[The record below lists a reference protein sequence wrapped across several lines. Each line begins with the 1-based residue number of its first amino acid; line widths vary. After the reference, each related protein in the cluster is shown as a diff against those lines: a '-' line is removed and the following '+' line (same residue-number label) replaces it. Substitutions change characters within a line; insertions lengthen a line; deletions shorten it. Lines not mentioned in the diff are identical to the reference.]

1 MITLENVSKS
11 YAKGQPAL
19 NDVSLHIDKGEFV
32 FIVGNSGSGKST
44 LIKLLLKELEP
55 TSGTIIV
62 NDQNLGKMKR
72 RKVPKYRRGVGVV
85 FQDFRLLKDRN
96 VYENVA
102 FAQRVIERPNR
113 VIKKRVPEILTLV
126 GLAEKYKSFPRE
138 LSGGEQQ
145 RVALARALVNRPNIL
160 LADEPTGNL
169 DPKNSLEI
177 MKLLEEINE
186 RGTTVLVVTHNREI
200 VNSFRKRVITMRKGV
215 IVSDEEEGGYLED
228 STIGYSAK
236 QGIKNIWRNI
246 MFSAASI
253 ATMTACIFLF
263 GLFFSLLINFRYI
276 VKNAEEGVAV
286 TVLFDDG
293 VDQATINSIG
303 EQIKAY
309 KGVTKVEYVS
319 AEEAW
324 DEWSKQYFGD
334 TELASEMAEGFKN
347 DNPLANSSSYSV
359 YVDKIEHQDALV
371 KYIEGLDGVRE
382 VNQLKGAT
390 QTLSSFNTLLT
401 YISVAII
408 LILLCVAVF
417 LISNTVAIGI
427 SIRKEEIG
435 IMKLIGATNFFVRAP
450 FLIEGMIIG
459 LIGAI
464 IPLVL
469 LFVMYKK
476 VIEYVLTKFSMLSSV
491 VQFMS
496 VTQVFEVLTPVA
508 LILGMG
514 IGLFGSVITI
524 RKHLRV

>member
-1 MITLENVSKS
+1 
-11 YAKGQPAL
+11 
-19 NDVSLHIDKGEFV
+19 
-32 FIVGNSGSGKST
+32 
-44 LIKLLLKELEP
+44 
-55 TSGTIIV
+55 
-62 NDQNLGKMKR
+62 
-72 RKVPKYRRGVGVV
+72 
-85 FQDFRLLKDRN
+85 
-96 VYENVA
+96 
-102 FAQRVIERPNR
+102 
-113 VIKKRVPEILTLV
+113 
-126 GLAEKYKSFPRE
+126 
-138 LSGGEQQ
+138 
-145 RVALARALVNRPNIL
+145 
-160 LADEPTGNL
+160 
-169 DPKNSLEI
+169 
-177 MKLLEEINE
+177 
-186 RGTTVLVVTHNREI
+186 
-200 VNSFRKRVITMRKGV
+200 
-215 IVSDEEEGGYLED
+215 
-228 STIGYSAK
+228 
-236 QGIKNIWRNI
+236 

-334 TELASEMAEGFKN
+334 TELESEMAEGFKN

-359 YVDKIEHQDALV
+359 YVDKIEDQDALV

>member
-1 MITLENVSKS
+1 
-11 YAKGQPAL
+11 
-19 NDVSLHIDKGEFV
+19 
-32 FIVGNSGSGKST
+32 
-44 LIKLLLKELEP
+44 
-55 TSGTIIV
+55 
-62 NDQNLGKMKR
+62 
-72 RKVPKYRRGVGVV
+72 
-85 FQDFRLLKDRN
+85 
-96 VYENVA
+96 
-102 FAQRVIERPNR
+102 
-113 VIKKRVPEILTLV
+113 
-126 GLAEKYKSFPRE
+126 
-138 LSGGEQQ
+138 
-145 RVALARALVNRPNIL
+145 
-160 LADEPTGNL
+160 
-169 DPKNSLEI
+169 
-177 MKLLEEINE
+177 
-186 RGTTVLVVTHNREI
+186 
-200 VNSFRKRVITMRKGV
+200 
-215 IVSDEEEGGYLED
+215 
-228 STIGYSAK
+228 
-236 QGIKNIWRNI
+236 

-293 VDQATINSIG
+293 VDQATINRIG

-334 TELASEMAEGFKN
+334 TELESEMAEGFKN

>member
-1 MITLENVSKS
+1 
-11 YAKGQPAL
+11 
-19 NDVSLHIDKGEFV
+19 
-32 FIVGNSGSGKST
+32 
-44 LIKLLLKELEP
+44 
-55 TSGTIIV
+55 
-62 NDQNLGKMKR
+62 
-72 RKVPKYRRGVGVV
+72 
-85 FQDFRLLKDRN
+85 
-96 VYENVA
+96 
-102 FAQRVIERPNR
+102 
-113 VIKKRVPEILTLV
+113 
-126 GLAEKYKSFPRE
+126 
-138 LSGGEQQ
+138 
-145 RVALARALVNRPNIL
+145 
-160 LADEPTGNL
+160 
-169 DPKNSLEI
+169 
-177 MKLLEEINE
+177 
-186 RGTTVLVVTHNREI
+186 
-200 VNSFRKRVITMRKGV
+200 
-215 IVSDEEEGGYLED
+215 
-228 STIGYSAK
+228 
-236 QGIKNIWRNI
+236 

-334 TELASEMAEGFKN
+334 TELESEMAEGFKN

-417 LISNTVAIGI
+417 LISSTVAIGI

>member
-1 MITLENVSKS
+1 
-11 YAKGQPAL
+11 
-19 NDVSLHIDKGEFV
+19 
-32 FIVGNSGSGKST
+32 
-44 LIKLLLKELEP
+44 
-55 TSGTIIV
+55 
-62 NDQNLGKMKR
+62 
-72 RKVPKYRRGVGVV
+72 
-85 FQDFRLLKDRN
+85 
-96 VYENVA
+96 
-102 FAQRVIERPNR
+102 
-113 VIKKRVPEILTLV
+113 
-126 GLAEKYKSFPRE
+126 
-138 LSGGEQQ
+138 
-145 RVALARALVNRPNIL
+145 
-160 LADEPTGNL
+160 
-169 DPKNSLEI
+169 
-177 MKLLEEINE
+177 
-186 RGTTVLVVTHNREI
+186 
-200 VNSFRKRVITMRKGV
+200 
-215 IVSDEEEGGYLED
+215 
-228 STIGYSAK
+228 
-236 QGIKNIWRNI
+236 

-319 AEEAW
+319 AEDAW

-334 TELASEMAEGFKN
+334 TELESEMAEGFKN

>member
-1 MITLENVSKS
+1 
-11 YAKGQPAL
+11 
-19 NDVSLHIDKGEFV
+19 
-32 FIVGNSGSGKST
+32 
-44 LIKLLLKELEP
+44 
-55 TSGTIIV
+55 
-62 NDQNLGKMKR
+62 
-72 RKVPKYRRGVGVV
+72 
-85 FQDFRLLKDRN
+85 
-96 VYENVA
+96 
-102 FAQRVIERPNR
+102 
-113 VIKKRVPEILTLV
+113 
-126 GLAEKYKSFPRE
+126 
-138 LSGGEQQ
+138 
-145 RVALARALVNRPNIL
+145 
-160 LADEPTGNL
+160 
-169 DPKNSLEI
+169 
-177 MKLLEEINE
+177 
-186 RGTTVLVVTHNREI
+186 
-200 VNSFRKRVITMRKGV
+200 
-215 IVSDEEEGGYLED
+215 
-228 STIGYSAK
+228 
-236 QGIKNIWRNI
+236 

-334 TELASEMAEGFKN
+334 TELESEMAEGFKN

-435 IMKLIGATNFFVRAP
+435 IMKLIGATNFFV
-450 FLIEGMIIG
+450 
-459 LIGAI
+459 
-464 IPLVL
+464 L

>member
-1 MITLENVSKS
+1 
-11 YAKGQPAL
+11 
-19 NDVSLHIDKGEFV
+19 
-32 FIVGNSGSGKST
+32 
-44 LIKLLLKELEP
+44 
-55 TSGTIIV
+55 
-62 NDQNLGKMKR
+62 
-72 RKVPKYRRGVGVV
+72 
-85 FQDFRLLKDRN
+85 
-96 VYENVA
+96 
-102 FAQRVIERPNR
+102 
-113 VIKKRVPEILTLV
+113 
-126 GLAEKYKSFPRE
+126 
-138 LSGGEQQ
+138 
-145 RVALARALVNRPNIL
+145 
-160 LADEPTGNL
+160 
-169 DPKNSLEI
+169 
-177 MKLLEEINE
+177 
-186 RGTTVLVVTHNREI
+186 
-200 VNSFRKRVITMRKGV
+200 MR
-215 IVSDEEEGGYLED
+215 I

-334 TELASEMAEGFKN
+334 TELESEMAEGFKN

>member
-1 MITLENVSKS
+1 
-11 YAKGQPAL
+11 
-19 NDVSLHIDKGEFV
+19 
-32 FIVGNSGSGKST
+32 
-44 LIKLLLKELEP
+44 
-55 TSGTIIV
+55 
-62 NDQNLGKMKR
+62 
-72 RKVPKYRRGVGVV
+72 
-85 FQDFRLLKDRN
+85 
-96 VYENVA
+96 
-102 FAQRVIERPNR
+102 
-113 VIKKRVPEILTLV
+113 
-126 GLAEKYKSFPRE
+126 
-138 LSGGEQQ
+138 
-145 RVALARALVNRPNIL
+145 
-160 LADEPTGNL
+160 
-169 DPKNSLEI
+169 
-177 MKLLEEINE
+177 
-186 RGTTVLVVTHNREI
+186 
-200 VNSFRKRVITMRKGV
+200 
-215 IVSDEEEGGYLED
+215 
-228 STIGYSAK
+228 
-236 QGIKNIWRNI
+236 

-334 TELASEMAEGFKN
+334 TELVSEMAEGFKN

-496 VTQVFEVLTPVA
+496 VTQVFEVLIPVA

>member
-1 MITLENVSKS
+1 
-11 YAKGQPAL
+11 
-19 NDVSLHIDKGEFV
+19 
-32 FIVGNSGSGKST
+32 
-44 LIKLLLKELEP
+44 
-55 TSGTIIV
+55 
-62 NDQNLGKMKR
+62 
-72 RKVPKYRRGVGVV
+72 
-85 FQDFRLLKDRN
+85 
-96 VYENVA
+96 
-102 FAQRVIERPNR
+102 
-113 VIKKRVPEILTLV
+113 
-126 GLAEKYKSFPRE
+126 
-138 LSGGEQQ
+138 
-145 RVALARALVNRPNIL
+145 
-160 LADEPTGNL
+160 
-169 DPKNSLEI
+169 
-177 MKLLEEINE
+177 
-186 RGTTVLVVTHNREI
+186 
-200 VNSFRKRVITMRKGV
+200 
-215 IVSDEEEGGYLED
+215 
-228 STIGYSAK
+228 
-236 QGIKNIWRNI
+236 

-303 EQIKAY
+303 EQ
-309 KGVTKVEYVS
+309 
-319 AEEAW
+319 
-324 DEWSKQYFGD
+324 
-334 TELASEMAEGFKN
+334 FKN

>member
-1 MITLENVSKS
+1 
-11 YAKGQPAL
+11 
-19 NDVSLHIDKGEFV
+19 
-32 FIVGNSGSGKST
+32 
-44 LIKLLLKELEP
+44 
-55 TSGTIIV
+55 
-62 NDQNLGKMKR
+62 
-72 RKVPKYRRGVGVV
+72 
-85 FQDFRLLKDRN
+85 
-96 VYENVA
+96 
-102 FAQRVIERPNR
+102 
-113 VIKKRVPEILTLV
+113 
-126 GLAEKYKSFPRE
+126 
-138 LSGGEQQ
+138 
-145 RVALARALVNRPNIL
+145 
-160 LADEPTGNL
+160 
-169 DPKNSLEI
+169 
-177 MKLLEEINE
+177 
-186 RGTTVLVVTHNREI
+186 
-200 VNSFRKRVITMRKGV
+200 
-215 IVSDEEEGGYLED
+215 
-228 STIGYSAK
+228 
-236 QGIKNIWRNI
+236 

-309 KGVTKVEYVS
+309 KGVTKVEYES

-324 DEWSKQYFGD
+324 DEWSKQNFGD
-334 TELASEMAEGFKN
+334 TEQETEMAEGFKN

-390 QTLSSFNTLLT
+390 QTLSSFYTLLT

-524 RKHLRV
+524 RKHLRG

>member
-1 MITLENVSKS
+1 
-11 YAKGQPAL
+11 
-19 NDVSLHIDKGEFV
+19 
-32 FIVGNSGSGKST
+32 
-44 LIKLLLKELEP
+44 
-55 TSGTIIV
+55 
-62 NDQNLGKMKR
+62 
-72 RKVPKYRRGVGVV
+72 
-85 FQDFRLLKDRN
+85 
-96 VYENVA
+96 
-102 FAQRVIERPNR
+102 
-113 VIKKRVPEILTLV
+113 
-126 GLAEKYKSFPRE
+126 
-138 LSGGEQQ
+138 
-145 RVALARALVNRPNIL
+145 
-160 LADEPTGNL
+160 
-169 DPKNSLEI
+169 
-177 MKLLEEINE
+177 
-186 RGTTVLVVTHNREI
+186 
-200 VNSFRKRVITMRKGV
+200 
-215 IVSDEEEGGYLED
+215 
-228 STIGYSAK
+228 
-236 QGIKNIWRNI
+236 

-276 VKNAEEGVAV
+276 VKNAEEGGAV

-334 TELASEMAEGFKN
+334 TELESEMAEGFKN

>member
-1 MITLENVSKS
+1 
-11 YAKGQPAL
+11 
-19 NDVSLHIDKGEFV
+19 
-32 FIVGNSGSGKST
+32 
-44 LIKLLLKELEP
+44 
-55 TSGTIIV
+55 
-62 NDQNLGKMKR
+62 
-72 RKVPKYRRGVGVV
+72 
-85 FQDFRLLKDRN
+85 
-96 VYENVA
+96 
-102 FAQRVIERPNR
+102 
-113 VIKKRVPEILTLV
+113 
-126 GLAEKYKSFPRE
+126 
-138 LSGGEQQ
+138 
-145 RVALARALVNRPNIL
+145 
-160 LADEPTGNL
+160 
-169 DPKNSLEI
+169 
-177 MKLLEEINE
+177 
-186 RGTTVLVVTHNREI
+186 
-200 VNSFRKRVITMRKGV
+200 
-215 IVSDEEEGGYLED
+215 
-228 STIGYSAK
+228 
-236 QGIKNIWRNI
+236 

-334 TELASEMAEGFKN
+334 TELASGMAEGFKN

>member
-1 MITLENVSKS
+1 
-11 YAKGQPAL
+11 
-19 NDVSLHIDKGEFV
+19 
-32 FIVGNSGSGKST
+32 
-44 LIKLLLKELEP
+44 
-55 TSGTIIV
+55 
-62 NDQNLGKMKR
+62 
-72 RKVPKYRRGVGVV
+72 
-85 FQDFRLLKDRN
+85 
-96 VYENVA
+96 
-102 FAQRVIERPNR
+102 
-113 VIKKRVPEILTLV
+113 
-126 GLAEKYKSFPRE
+126 
-138 LSGGEQQ
+138 
-145 RVALARALVNRPNIL
+145 
-160 LADEPTGNL
+160 
-169 DPKNSLEI
+169 
-177 MKLLEEINE
+177 
-186 RGTTVLVVTHNREI
+186 
-200 VNSFRKRVITMRKGV
+200 
-215 IVSDEEEGGYLED
+215 
-228 STIGYSAK
+228 
-236 QGIKNIWRNI
+236 

-334 TELASEMAEGFKN
+334 TELESEMAEGFKN

-371 KYIEGLDGVRE
+371 KYIEWLDGVRE

>member
-1 MITLENVSKS
+1 
-11 YAKGQPAL
+11 
-19 NDVSLHIDKGEFV
+19 
-32 FIVGNSGSGKST
+32 
-44 LIKLLLKELEP
+44 
-55 TSGTIIV
+55 
-62 NDQNLGKMKR
+62 
-72 RKVPKYRRGVGVV
+72 
-85 FQDFRLLKDRN
+85 
-96 VYENVA
+96 
-102 FAQRVIERPNR
+102 
-113 VIKKRVPEILTLV
+113 
-126 GLAEKYKSFPRE
+126 
-138 LSGGEQQ
+138 
-145 RVALARALVNRPNIL
+145 
-160 LADEPTGNL
+160 
-169 DPKNSLEI
+169 
-177 MKLLEEINE
+177 
-186 RGTTVLVVTHNREI
+186 
-200 VNSFRKRVITMRKGV
+200 
-215 IVSDEEEGGYLED
+215 
-228 STIGYSAK
+228 
-236 QGIKNIWRNI
+236 

-334 TELASEMAEGFKN
+334 TELESEMAEGFKN

-476 VIEYVLTKFSMLSSV
+476 VIEYVLTKFSTLSSV

>member
-1 MITLENVSKS
+1 
-11 YAKGQPAL
+11 
-19 NDVSLHIDKGEFV
+19 
-32 FIVGNSGSGKST
+32 
-44 LIKLLLKELEP
+44 
-55 TSGTIIV
+55 
-62 NDQNLGKMKR
+62 
-72 RKVPKYRRGVGVV
+72 
-85 FQDFRLLKDRN
+85 
-96 VYENVA
+96 
-102 FAQRVIERPNR
+102 
-113 VIKKRVPEILTLV
+113 
-126 GLAEKYKSFPRE
+126 
-138 LSGGEQQ
+138 
-145 RVALARALVNRPNIL
+145 
-160 LADEPTGNL
+160 
-169 DPKNSLEI
+169 
-177 MKLLEEINE
+177 
-186 RGTTVLVVTHNREI
+186 
-200 VNSFRKRVITMRKGV
+200 
-215 IVSDEEEGGYLED
+215 
-228 STIGYSAK
+228 
-236 QGIKNIWRNI
+236 

-276 VKNAEEGVAV
+276 VKNAEEGVGV
-286 TVLFDDG
+286 TVFFNEG

-303 EQIKAY
+303 EEIKAY
-309 KGVTKVEYVS
+309 KGVTKVEYIS

-324 DEWSKQYFGD
+324 DEWSKKYFGN
-334 TELASEMAEGFKN
+334 TELADEMAEGFKN
-347 DNPLANSSSYSV
+347 DNPLASSASYTV
-359 YVDKIEHQDALV
+359 YIDKIEHQDALV
-371 KYIEGLDGVRE
+371 KYAKGLDGVRD
-382 VNQLKGAT
+382 VKQVKGAT

>member
-1 MITLENVSKS
+1 
-11 YAKGQPAL
+11 
-19 NDVSLHIDKGEFV
+19 
-32 FIVGNSGSGKST
+32 
-44 LIKLLLKELEP
+44 
-55 TSGTIIV
+55 
-62 NDQNLGKMKR
+62 
-72 RKVPKYRRGVGVV
+72 
-85 FQDFRLLKDRN
+85 
-96 VYENVA
+96 
-102 FAQRVIERPNR
+102 
-113 VIKKRVPEILTLV
+113 
-126 GLAEKYKSFPRE
+126 
-138 LSGGEQQ
+138 
-145 RVALARALVNRPNIL
+145 
-160 LADEPTGNL
+160 
-169 DPKNSLEI
+169 
-177 MKLLEEINE
+177 
-186 RGTTVLVVTHNREI
+186 
-200 VNSFRKRVITMRKGV
+200 
-215 IVSDEEEGGYLED
+215 
-228 STIGYSAK
+228 
-236 QGIKNIWRNI
+236 

-324 DEWSKQYFGD
+324 DEWSKQYFGN
-334 TELASEMAEGFKN
+334 TELESEMAEGFKN

>member
-1 MITLENVSKS
+1 
-11 YAKGQPAL
+11 
-19 NDVSLHIDKGEFV
+19 
-32 FIVGNSGSGKST
+32 
-44 LIKLLLKELEP
+44 
-55 TSGTIIV
+55 
-62 NDQNLGKMKR
+62 
-72 RKVPKYRRGVGVV
+72 
-85 FQDFRLLKDRN
+85 
-96 VYENVA
+96 
-102 FAQRVIERPNR
+102 
-113 VIKKRVPEILTLV
+113 
-126 GLAEKYKSFPRE
+126 
-138 LSGGEQQ
+138 
-145 RVALARALVNRPNIL
+145 
-160 LADEPTGNL
+160 
-169 DPKNSLEI
+169 
-177 MKLLEEINE
+177 
-186 RGTTVLVVTHNREI
+186 
-200 VNSFRKRVITMRKGV
+200 
-215 IVSDEEEGGYLED
+215 
-228 STIGYSAK
+228 
-236 QGIKNIWRNI
+236 

-253 ATMTACIFLF
+253 ATMTAGIFLF

-334 TELASEMAEGFKN
+334 TELESEMAEGFKN

>member
-1 MITLENVSKS
+1 
-11 YAKGQPAL
+11 
-19 NDVSLHIDKGEFV
+19 
-32 FIVGNSGSGKST
+32 
-44 LIKLLLKELEP
+44 
-55 TSGTIIV
+55 
-62 NDQNLGKMKR
+62 
-72 RKVPKYRRGVGVV
+72 
-85 FQDFRLLKDRN
+85 
-96 VYENVA
+96 
-102 FAQRVIERPNR
+102 
-113 VIKKRVPEILTLV
+113 
-126 GLAEKYKSFPRE
+126 
-138 LSGGEQQ
+138 
-145 RVALARALVNRPNIL
+145 
-160 LADEPTGNL
+160 
-169 DPKNSLEI
+169 
-177 MKLLEEINE
+177 
-186 RGTTVLVVTHNREI
+186 
-200 VNSFRKRVITMRKGV
+200 
-215 IVSDEEEGGYLED
+215 
-228 STIGYSAK
+228 
-236 QGIKNIWRNI
+236 

-334 TELASEMAEGFKN
+334 TELESEMAEGFKN

-496 VTQVFEVLTPVA
+496 VTQVFEVLPPVA

>member
-1 MITLENVSKS
+1 
-11 YAKGQPAL
+11 
-19 NDVSLHIDKGEFV
+19 
-32 FIVGNSGSGKST
+32 
-44 LIKLLLKELEP
+44 
-55 TSGTIIV
+55 
-62 NDQNLGKMKR
+62 
-72 RKVPKYRRGVGVV
+72 
-85 FQDFRLLKDRN
+85 
-96 VYENVA
+96 
-102 FAQRVIERPNR
+102 
-113 VIKKRVPEILTLV
+113 
-126 GLAEKYKSFPRE
+126 
-138 LSGGEQQ
+138 
-145 RVALARALVNRPNIL
+145 
-160 LADEPTGNL
+160 
-169 DPKNSLEI
+169 
-177 MKLLEEINE
+177 
-186 RGTTVLVVTHNREI
+186 
-200 VNSFRKRVITMRKGV
+200 
-215 IVSDEEEGGYLED
+215 
-228 STIGYSAK
+228 
-236 QGIKNIWRNI
+236 

-334 TELASEMAEGFKN
+334 TELESEMAEGFKN

-476 VIEYVLTKFSMLSSV
+476 VIEYVLTKFSMLSSM

>member
-1 MITLENVSKS
+1 MSATK
-11 YAKGQPAL
+11 
-19 NDVSLHIDKGEFV
+19 
-32 FIVGNSGSGKST
+32 
-44 LIKLLLKELEP
+44 
-55 TSGTIIV
+55 
-62 NDQNLGKMKR
+62 
-72 RKVPKYRRGVGVV
+72 RKV
-85 FQDFRLLKDRN
+85 D
-96 VYENVA
+96 
-102 FAQRVIERPNR
+102 
-113 VIKKRVPEILTLV
+113 IL
-126 GLAEKYKSFPRE
+126 R
-138 LSGGEQQ
+138 
-145 RVALARALVNRPNIL
+145 I
-160 LADEPTGNL
+160 
-169 DPKNSLEI
+169 
-177 MKLLEEINE
+177 
-186 RGTTVLVVTHNREI
+186 
-200 VNSFRKRVITMRKGV
+200 
-215 IVSDEEEGGYLED
+215 

-334 TELASEMAEGFKN
+334 TELESEMAEGFKN

>member
-1 MITLENVSKS
+1 
-11 YAKGQPAL
+11 
-19 NDVSLHIDKGEFV
+19 
-32 FIVGNSGSGKST
+32 
-44 LIKLLLKELEP
+44 
-55 TSGTIIV
+55 
-62 NDQNLGKMKR
+62 
-72 RKVPKYRRGVGVV
+72 
-85 FQDFRLLKDRN
+85 
-96 VYENVA
+96 
-102 FAQRVIERPNR
+102 
-113 VIKKRVPEILTLV
+113 
-126 GLAEKYKSFPRE
+126 
-138 LSGGEQQ
+138 
-145 RVALARALVNRPNIL
+145 
-160 LADEPTGNL
+160 
-169 DPKNSLEI
+169 
-177 MKLLEEINE
+177 
-186 RGTTVLVVTHNREI
+186 
-200 VNSFRKRVITMRKGV
+200 
-215 IVSDEEEGGYLED
+215 
-228 STIGYSAK
+228 
-236 QGIKNIWRNI
+236 

-334 TELASEMAEGFKN
+334 TELESEMAEGFKN

-508 LILGMG
+508 RILGMG

>member
-1 MITLENVSKS
+1 
-11 YAKGQPAL
+11 
-19 NDVSLHIDKGEFV
+19 
-32 FIVGNSGSGKST
+32 
-44 LIKLLLKELEP
+44 
-55 TSGTIIV
+55 
-62 NDQNLGKMKR
+62 
-72 RKVPKYRRGVGVV
+72 
-85 FQDFRLLKDRN
+85 
-96 VYENVA
+96 
-102 FAQRVIERPNR
+102 
-113 VIKKRVPEILTLV
+113 
-126 GLAEKYKSFPRE
+126 
-138 LSGGEQQ
+138 
-145 RVALARALVNRPNIL
+145 
-160 LADEPTGNL
+160 
-169 DPKNSLEI
+169 
-177 MKLLEEINE
+177 
-186 RGTTVLVVTHNREI
+186 
-200 VNSFRKRVITMRKGV
+200 
-215 IVSDEEEGGYLED
+215 
-228 STIGYSAK
+228 
-236 QGIKNIWRNI
+236 

-334 TELASEMAEGFKN
+334 TELESEMAEGFKN

-450 FLIEGMIIG
+450 SDRRYDHRSDRSHHSAGITFCHVQESDRICSYKVQYAEQCGTVYECYTGIRSTDSGGADPWYGYRTVRKCDHDPQTSESLINNEREIKM
-459 LIGAI
+459 
-464 IPLVL
+464 PSP
-469 LFVMYKK
+469 K
-476 VIEYVLTKFSMLSSV
+476 VIGNNTKGDAAGKRQPPLYMNEFL
-491 VQFMS
+491 Q
-496 VTQVFEVLTPVA
+496 
-508 LILGMG
+508 
-514 IGLFGSVITI
+514 
-524 RKHLRV
+524 KLRNCRRRQ

>member
-1 MITLENVSKS
+1 
-11 YAKGQPAL
+11 
-19 NDVSLHIDKGEFV
+19 
-32 FIVGNSGSGKST
+32 
-44 LIKLLLKELEP
+44 
-55 TSGTIIV
+55 
-62 NDQNLGKMKR
+62 
-72 RKVPKYRRGVGVV
+72 
-85 FQDFRLLKDRN
+85 
-96 VYENVA
+96 
-102 FAQRVIERPNR
+102 
-113 VIKKRVPEILTLV
+113 
-126 GLAEKYKSFPRE
+126 
-138 LSGGEQQ
+138 
-145 RVALARALVNRPNIL
+145 
-160 LADEPTGNL
+160 
-169 DPKNSLEI
+169 
-177 MKLLEEINE
+177 
-186 RGTTVLVVTHNREI
+186 
-200 VNSFRKRVITMRKGV
+200 
-215 IVSDEEEGGYLED
+215 
-228 STIGYSAK
+228 
-236 QGIKNIWRNI
+236 

-293 VDQATINSIG
+293 VDQSTINSIG

-334 TELASEMAEGFKN
+334 TELESEMAEGFKN

>member
-1 MITLENVSKS
+1 
-11 YAKGQPAL
+11 
-19 NDVSLHIDKGEFV
+19 
-32 FIVGNSGSGKST
+32 
-44 LIKLLLKELEP
+44 
-55 TSGTIIV
+55 
-62 NDQNLGKMKR
+62 
-72 RKVPKYRRGVGVV
+72 
-85 FQDFRLLKDRN
+85 
-96 VYENVA
+96 
-102 FAQRVIERPNR
+102 
-113 VIKKRVPEILTLV
+113 
-126 GLAEKYKSFPRE
+126 
-138 LSGGEQQ
+138 
-145 RVALARALVNRPNIL
+145 
-160 LADEPTGNL
+160 
-169 DPKNSLEI
+169 
-177 MKLLEEINE
+177 
-186 RGTTVLVVTHNREI
+186 
-200 VNSFRKRVITMRKGV
+200 
-215 IVSDEEEGGYLED
+215 
-228 STIGYSAK
+228 
-236 QGIKNIWRNI
+236 

-276 VKNAEEGVAV
+276 VKNAEEGVVV

>member
-1 MITLENVSKS
+1 
-11 YAKGQPAL
+11 
-19 NDVSLHIDKGEFV
+19 
-32 FIVGNSGSGKST
+32 
-44 LIKLLLKELEP
+44 
-55 TSGTIIV
+55 
-62 NDQNLGKMKR
+62 
-72 RKVPKYRRGVGVV
+72 
-85 FQDFRLLKDRN
+85 
-96 VYENVA
+96 
-102 FAQRVIERPNR
+102 
-113 VIKKRVPEILTLV
+113 
-126 GLAEKYKSFPRE
+126 
-138 LSGGEQQ
+138 
-145 RVALARALVNRPNIL
+145 
-160 LADEPTGNL
+160 
-169 DPKNSLEI
+169 
-177 MKLLEEINE
+177 
-186 RGTTVLVVTHNREI
+186 
-200 VNSFRKRVITMRKGV
+200 
-215 IVSDEEEGGYLED
+215 
-228 STIGYSAK
+228 
-236 QGIKNIWRNI
+236 

-334 TELASEMAEGFKN
+334 TELESEMAEGFKN

-524 RKHLRV
+524 ANI

>member
-1 MITLENVSKS
+1 
-11 YAKGQPAL
+11 
-19 NDVSLHIDKGEFV
+19 
-32 FIVGNSGSGKST
+32 
-44 LIKLLLKELEP
+44 
-55 TSGTIIV
+55 
-62 NDQNLGKMKR
+62 
-72 RKVPKYRRGVGVV
+72 
-85 FQDFRLLKDRN
+85 
-96 VYENVA
+96 
-102 FAQRVIERPNR
+102 
-113 VIKKRVPEILTLV
+113 
-126 GLAEKYKSFPRE
+126 
-138 LSGGEQQ
+138 
-145 RVALARALVNRPNIL
+145 
-160 LADEPTGNL
+160 
-169 DPKNSLEI
+169 
-177 MKLLEEINE
+177 
-186 RGTTVLVVTHNREI
+186 
-200 VNSFRKRVITMRKGV
+200 
-215 IVSDEEEGGYLED
+215 
-228 STIGYSAK
+228 
-236 QGIKNIWRNI
+236 

-334 TELASEMAEGFKN
+334 TPRVAVTAVGFKN

-435 IMKLIGATNFFVRAP
+435 NMKLICATNFIVRAP